1 MYKYLG
7 EVKIPVGFFEI
18 YTDFNFN
25 AEGEGGQIEP
35 QNPKIYIKFASNYG
49 ECDTLYRRK
58 IAEIKYDT
66 KKSKIVS
73 TIYSGEDEN
82 APEVIEHNFPYVR
95 FTVEETSDAFSDP
108 YIIRD
113 NLYSDESEDRY
124 FTVMGIRQTFE
135 NKQEALRYANGLNA
149 LLLR

>member
-7 EVKIPVGFFEI
+7 EVKIPIGTFQI
-18 YTDFNFN
+18 CTTLD
-25 AEGEGGQIEP
+25 AEGEGRQAKL
-35 QNPKIYIKFASNYG
+35 QNQKIFIKLVSEYG
-49 ECDTLYRRK
+49 KYDSSYKRK
-58 IAEIKYDT
+58 VAEIEYDT
-66 KKSKIVS
+66 KKNKIVS

-113 NLYSDESEDRY
+113 NMYSDESEDRY

-135 NKQEALRYANGLNA
+135 TKQEALRYANGLNA
-149 LLLR
+149 LLLK